1 VHVELAQYVVEAVVF
16 DVEPGP
22 HWKVE
27 QSAFT
32 VQQLYL
38 PAVLPLLAAALN
50 LQAPQLTVTP
60 LHLVSSFSQQVLS
73 SEVPHFDDAQY
84 NVAAA
89 NFFFMPFGHAIVEHF
104 AAVEQQIVGVEP
116 SVPYFCVSLY
126 LPVPQDTQDPPHLV
140 ASFMQHKVSFSVV
153 QPVPVHVV
161 VQGLDKQRVVL

>member
-1 VHVELAQYVVEAVVF
+1 VVF
-16 DVEPGP
+16 FVEPEP

-73 SEVPHFDDAQY
+73 SEVAHFDDAQY

-89 NFFFMPFGHAIVEHF
+89 SFFFMPDGHDVVEHF
-104 AAVEQQIVGVEP
+104 AAVEQHLVVVEP
-116 SVPYFCVSLY
+116 SVPYFCESLY
-126 LPVPQDTQDPPHLV
+126 LAVLQDTLDPPHLV
-140 ASFMQHKVSFSVV
+140 ASFVQHSVSFSVV

-161 VQGLDKQRVVL
+161 VQVLVKQGVVL